1 MLSYLEIDEPRISLD
16 LSEEVSIDEVMVSLD
31 TGDSP
36 VSFGV
41 HLFLLGSTSL
51 QFTAFLE

>member
-1 MLSYLEIDEPRISLD
+1 MLSYLVIDEPRISLD
-16 LSEEVSIDEVMVSLD
+16 LSEEVSIDEVMVSQD
-31 TGDSP
+31 TEDSP

-41 HLFLLGSTSL
+41 HLLLLGSTSL

>member
-31 TGDSP
+31 TEDSP

-41 HLFLLGSTSL
+41 HLLLLGSTSL